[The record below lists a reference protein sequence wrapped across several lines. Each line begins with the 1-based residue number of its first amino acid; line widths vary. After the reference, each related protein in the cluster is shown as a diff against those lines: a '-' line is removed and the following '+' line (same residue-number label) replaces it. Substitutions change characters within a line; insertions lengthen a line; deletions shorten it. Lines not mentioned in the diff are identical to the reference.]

1 MDENRIF
8 SDRLISRMTDQKI
21 SAAELSRQSGIS
33 KARISQYVHGIYKPT
48 ADALVKLALCL
59 NCSEEYLI
67 GHTSS
72 PSQLPKGAKSI
83 KILGEVRCGAP
94 TLAEEIY
101 EGEIITPSHIDADFC
116 LRAKG
121 DSMIDARICDGD
133 IVFIKRTDIIDNGDI
148 AVVIIDG
155 EATLKRVYFY
165 PDSQRLILIPENK
178 SYKPLS
184 FVGEELQG
192 ITILGK
198 AIAFTS
204 YL

>member
-1 MDENRIF
+1 MDENSVF
-8 SDRLISRMTDQKI
+8 SQRLTSRMEQQNI
-21 SAAELSRQSGIS
+21 SAAQLSRQSGIS
-33 KARISQYVHGIYKPT
+33 KPRISQYVHGVYKPS
-48 ADALVKLALCL
+48 ADALVKLAFCL
-59 NCSEEYLI
+59 NCSEEYLV
-67 GHTSS
+67 GHTND
-72 PSQLPKGAKSI
+72 PDILPRGAKSI

-101 EGEIITPSHIDADFC
+101 EGEIIPPSGIDADFC

-133 IVFIKRTDIIDNGDI
+133 IVFIKKTDLIDNGDI
-148 AVVIIDG
+148 AVVIADG

-165 PDSQRLILIPENK
+165 PDSKRLILIPENK
-178 SYKPLS
+178 SYKPLT
-184 FVGEELQG
+184 FVGEELAS

-198 AIAFTS
+198 AVAFTS

>member
-1 MDENRIF
+1 M
-8 SDRLISRMTDQKI
+8 
-21 SAAELSRQSGIS
+21 
-33 KARISQYVHGIYKPT
+33 
-48 ADALVKLALCL
+48 
-59 NCSEEYLI
+59 
-67 GHTSS
+67 
-72 PSQLPKGAKSI
+72 
-83 KILGEVRCGAP
+83 KILGEVRCGSP

-101 EGEIITPSHIDADFC
+101 EGEIVTDSYIHADFC

-133 IVFIKRTDIIDNGDI
+133 IVFIKRTDMIDNGDI
-148 AVVIIDG
+148 AVVIIDS

-178 SYKPLS
+178 SYKPLT
-184 FVGEELQG
+184 FVGEELEN

-198 AIAFTS
+198 AVAFTS

>member
-1 MDENRIF
+1 MENDSIF
-8 SDRLISRMTDQKI
+8 SQRLASRMKEQKI

-33 KARISQYVHGIYKPT
+33 KARISQYVHGVYRPT
-48 ADALVKLALCL
+48 ADALVKLALL
-59 NCSEEYLI
+59 LSCSEEYLL
-67 GHTSS
+67 GHTSTPNS
-72 PSQLPKGAKSI
+72 LPAGAKRM
-83 KILGEVRCGAP
+83 KILGEVRCGSP

-101 EGEIITPSHIDADFC
+101 EGEIVTDSYIHADFC

-133 IVFIKRTDIIDNGDI
+133 IVFIKRTDMIDNGDI

-178 SYKPLS
+178 SYKPLT
-184 FVGEELQG
+184 FVGEELEN

-198 AIAFTS
+198 AVAFTS